1 MLDFIIKN
9 GCVVNSDKSENVDIG
24 VKDGKIAALGRAEQ
38 FAEAGQEIDA
48 QGMFIVPGMIDS
60 HAHIASTGAE
70 FNSLDDYYS
79 GTIAAAY
86 GGTTAIVDFSF
97 LQKGETPALAF
108 DRKLK
113 EAKNNCVIDYS
124 FHPCINKASEEDY
137 GEIKEI
143 IESGFPSVKIFTVY
157 RDTLMLEKP
166 GIYEILKIA
175 AGKNAVSLVHA
186 ESAEMIEKNIN
197 TAILSGHTLPW
208 DHAKAR
214 PPITEL
220 EAMYGVTSM
229 VRETGAPVIFAHM
242 TTGQAG
248 KLLERARKDLPIF
261 AEVCPHYLTLT
272 EEKYKG
278 PDGCKFVCSPP
289 LRSKEESCKLWSLVE
304 NGLVDIINSDHTDY
318 SIEQKMAHA
327 DYFPGIPNGLPGIEN
342 RGMVLF
348 SEGVMKNRITLNRF
362 VDLTS
367 TKTAKLMGLYPRK
380 GLIKVGSDADITV
393 IDPTCKYVYT
403 AADHHMQ
410 TDYSPFE
417 GMELMGKVVH
427 TIVRGNFVILNEKYT
442 GSDFRGELMK
452 RTTPVLK

>member
-124 FHPCINKASEEDY
+124 FHSCINKAGEEDY

-248 KLLERARKDLPIF
+248 KLLEKARKDLPIF

-410 TDYSPFE
+410 TDRKS
-417 GMELMGKVVH
+417 VV
-427 TIVRGNFVILNEKYT
+427 
-442 GSDFRGELMK
+442 
-452 RTTPVLK
+452 